1 MITMQEALALGCTTS
16 QQSCPNWM
24 INYLNE
30 STNYGGTVNDTT
42 GSRNYGY
49 WTMSAASS
57 SSANAWYVRFSGYV
71 GISSTSS
78 TGIGARAVVVVNK

>member
-1 MITMQEALALGCTTS
+1 MITMQEAVALGCTS
-16 QQSCPNWM
+16 KSKSCPNF
-24 INYLNE
+24 INNYLHD
-30 STNYGGTVNDTT
+30 STSSGGTVNDTT